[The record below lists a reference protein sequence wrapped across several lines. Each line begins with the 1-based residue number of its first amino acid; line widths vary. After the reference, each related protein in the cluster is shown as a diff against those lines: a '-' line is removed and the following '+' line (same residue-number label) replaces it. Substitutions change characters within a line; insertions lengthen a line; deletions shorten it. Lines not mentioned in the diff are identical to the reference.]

1 MLLQLKT
8 SVLIV
13 ILVSLEGQFTNL
25 GFVQVAHILVHTCH
39 IILMCL
45 PRNTLQFVIK
55 IDADRIQAS
64 S

>member
-1 MLLQLKT
+1 MLLQLKQ

-13 ILVSLEGQFTNL
+13 MLISLKGQFTNL
-25 GFVQVAHILVHTCH
+25 GFIQVAHILVHTCH
-39 IILMCL
+39 IIIMCI

-55 IDADRIQAS
+55 IDEDRIQAS